1 MRLLLLEAC
10 TDPGVTMVMV
20 AVATA
25 TPCTGSGG
33 NGLLVFSPTAA
44 TYKRPSADSA
54 KAVTSRLGAS

>member
-1 MRLLLLEAC
+1 MRVLLLEAC
-10 TDPGVTMVMV
+10 TEPGVTMVMV

-33 NGLLVFSPTAA
+33 RVLLAFSPTAE

-54 KAVTSRLGAS
+54 RAVTSRLGAS